1 MSLYVFNVTPHTAV
15 VTADTRQCST
25 VGGTIYHLNDTAEKL
40 HIVDD
45 AIVTAGGVEWICNC
59 IINAWKDGVDHSVE
73 RLHRITLETL
83 PHINELAAQL
93 GLGQKDFL
101 SNPYMLE
108 FCILQYDI
116 QLGCNVFYHI
126 ATSTGYQLERFDV
139 DGVIHPYAKMFGGID
154 YEIVQE
160 YFDAHPGQTKW
171 DYIDAVHAAYEL
183 AVSEK
188 VGGTL
193 MIASQNRGQI
203 TMSQRKLKDNRP
215 LREAMDLFVSASNI
229 VGKNLTVSCPDV
241 NGGVSKFQMDE
252 MGFFQYN
259 GRYYMAGDG
268 DAGRIGMDSHW
279 GIFGGPKALFDVTD
293 TGYVKPSFVD
303 DNGNMILDK
312 DGFPKDTDFL
322 LGMKGKHFFRGT
334 IHAEAGKFKGVV
346 QAEDFMLKS
355 GDSMKSILSDKGKI
369 MGDYID
375 ARGINI
381 LDDDG
386 DPVLYMDKTGIHWTP
401 KYSPFKTQYSVSTN
415 GPWHDKFDTND
426 EYRRDSVDGGTTW
439 GPGIKYVAKDGLN
452 GVNGSDATVNYNN
465 ILSALQKAASLSSA
479 FMTVDALG
487 APSIYGGKIYG
498 AEMFANKFNVFPLDE
513 DGKADYSGSF
523 NIHGHVIHTG
533 PEELFHMFQI
543 KYNGGGV
550 GSPFVEIGS
559 PQGAIVRPFNIWD
572 FSDATVRGIP
582 IRFGE

>member
-40 HIVDD
+40 HIVGDT
-45 AIVTAGGVEWICNC
+45 IVTAGGVEWICNC
-59 IINAWKDGVDHSVE
+59 IIKAWKDGVDHSVE
-73 RLHRITLETL
+73 RLHGITLEVL
-83 PHINELAAQL
+83 PHINEMAVQM
-93 GLGQKDFL
+93 GLGRKDFL

-108 FCILQYDI
+108 FCILQYDT
-116 QLGCNVFYHI
+116 QLGYNVFYHI

-154 YEIVQE
+154 YEIVQD

-183 AVSEK
+183 AASEK

-193 MIASQNRGQI
+193 MIASQDRGQI

-259 GRYYMAGDG
+259 GRYYMSGDG

-293 TGYVKPSFVD
+293 TGYVKPSFVGND
-303 DNGNMILDK
+303 GNMVLDK

-381 LDDDG
+381 LDDND

-401 KYSPFKTQYSVSTN
+401 KYSPFKTQYSVTAN
-415 GPWHDKFDTND
+415 GPWHDTYAAND
-426 EYRRDSVDGGTTW
+426 EYRRDSTDGGTTW
-439 GPGIKYVAKDGLN
+439 GPGIKYVAKDGRD
-452 GVNGSDATVNYNN
+452 GANGSDAKVPKYITSVGITQTDIESPKITGGLIQGGELRVTGEYT
-465 ILSALQKAASLSSA
+465 SAYAGQSELG
-479 FMTVDALG
+479 VYDAG
-487 APSIYGGKIYG
+487 GDKYGYIRYDDNKIEKPYE
-498 AEMFANKFNVFPLDE
+498 ARYRMFIATE
-513 DGKADYSGSF
+513 DGKAMKIQSGANLS
-523 NIHGHVIHTG
+523 ITAGKDHIIY
-533 PEELFHMFQI
+533 L
-543 KYNGGGV
+543 
-550 GSPFVEIGS
+550 GSDVVFKNPPHYVL
-559 PQGAIVRPFNIWD
+559 A
-572 FSDATVRGIP
+572 
-582 IRFGE
+582 